1 MKITQLRVENF
12 KRIGIVEIEPSGPT
26 VVVAGRNAQGKS
38 SALDA
43 IACALGGTRLA
54 PQRPIRDGADS
65 ATVAVTTDDGMTI
78 TRTWT
83 ASGST
88 LKVENAEGMRVQS
101 PQTWL
106 DKRIGAL
113 SFDPLG
119 FLRDKPADQAARLRE
134 LAGVDT
140 RAIDAEHAATF
151 DARTA
156 VNRDGKA
163 LAARVEAMPYHDGAE
178 SVSTAAVLAE
188 IETATV
194 KAQQVRDVNAEA
206 ARLRSDAGRH
216 EYQAEMA
223 ARQMADIAAQIDALH
238 KRAAQASD
246 DRSASLAAASDLRA
260 RATKLD
266 ADAETIEVPDVT
278 PLRVKLANAE
288 TQNQKVRENA
298 DRARL
303 TSELDAMR
311 QQSGELSAKLAELT
325 ARKASMLAEAK
336 MPIEGIGFG
345 GDGVTYRGVPL
356 SQASSAEQLRVSTA
370 MGLAANPHLRV
381 ILIREGSLLDEDGLR
396 AVSEMAETADAQ
408 VWVEVVGSGPA
419 GAVVIEDGAVKVTP

>member
-54 PQRPIRDGADS
+54 PQRPIRDGADT
-65 ATVAVTTDDGMTI
+65 ATVTVTTDDGMTV

-88 LKVENAEGMRVQS
+88 LKVENAEGMGVRS
-101 PQTWL
+101 PQAWL

-119 FLRDKPADQAARLRE
+119 FLRDKPADQVARLRE

-140 RAIDAEHAATF
+140 RAIDAEHAAAF
-151 DARTA
+151 EARTA

-178 SVSTAAVLAE
+178 SISTAAVLAE
-188 IETATV
+188 IEAANV
-194 KAQQVRDVNAEA
+194 KAQQVRDVSAEA
-206 ARLRSDAGRH
+206 ARLRTDAGRH
-216 EYQAEMA
+216 EYRAEMS
-223 ARQMADIAAQIDALH
+223 ARQMADIAAQIEALN

-246 DRSASLAAASDLRA
+246 ERSNALAAAADLRA
-260 RATKLD
+260 RAAKLGS
-266 ADAETIEVPDVT
+266 DAELIEVPDVA
-278 PLRVKLANAE
+278 PLRAKLATAE
-288 TQNQKVRENA
+288 AQNQKVRENA

-303 TSELDAMR
+303 TAELDALR
-311 QQSGELSAKLAELT
+311 QKSGELSAKLGELT

-336 MPIEGIGFG
+336 MPIDGIGFG
-345 GDGVTYRGVPL
+345 GDGVTHQGVPL

-408 VWVEVVGSGPA
+408 VWVEVVGSGPV